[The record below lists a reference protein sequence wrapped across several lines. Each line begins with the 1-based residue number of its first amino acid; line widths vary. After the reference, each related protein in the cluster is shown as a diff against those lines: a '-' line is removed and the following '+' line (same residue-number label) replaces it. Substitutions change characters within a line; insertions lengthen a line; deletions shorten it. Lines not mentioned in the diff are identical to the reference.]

1 MEFEKKLQEIKL
13 KREIDLALWRIS
25 MYTNDMKLLM
35 QMKKI
40 SNETVTDNDIV
51 KCLDNIKEQ
60 INKIT
65 KLQHQEFLNTIGGSL

>member
-1 MEFEKKLQEIKL
+1 MQEIKL

-25 MYTNDMKLLM
+25 LYTNDMRLLM

-40 SNETVTDNDIV
+40 SNATITDNDII

-65 KLQHQEFLNTIGGSL
+65 KLQHQEFLNTIGANL

>member
-1 MEFEKKLQEIKL
+1 MEFEKKLHEIKL

-25 MYTNDMKLLM
+25 LYTNDMRLLM

-40 SNETVTDNDIV
+40 SNATITDNDIIN
-51 KCLDNIKEQ
+51 CLDNIKEQ

-65 KLQHQEFLNTIGGSL
+65 KLQHQEFLNTIGGNL

>member
-25 MYTNDMKLLM
+25 LYTNDMRLLM

-40 SNETVTDNDIV
+40 SNATITDNDII

-65 KLQHQEFLNTIGGSL
+65 KLQHQEFLNTIGGDL

>member
-25 MYTNDMKLLM
+25 LYTNDMRLLM

-40 SNETVTDNDIV
+40 SNATITDNDII

-65 KLQHQEFLNTIGGSL
+65 KLQHEEFLNTIGGNL